1 MSSMRAELSP
11 TEREKLLRDLWVA
24 HDGRWFLKTA
34 EEYGFDTANRLNQTI
49 IRSMGKK
56 EAKELMT
63 RTGTQIADVDDIK
76 TFMEMGGGIYWP
88 EEHEYE
94 IEIAGD
100 NLILGHVLKCY
111 VWENSRKAGALGPY
125 RCAAPIRFR
134 GWVDAFGVPGEVTG
148 SSDVDRC
155 NGSCEI
161 TFEFDWAAGCQSGS
175 QQPT

>member
-24 HDGRWFLKTA
+24 HDGRWFLAVAA
-34 EEYGFDTANRLNQTI
+34 EFGFETANKVNQSI
-49 IRSMGKK
+49 LRSMGKK
-56 EAKELMT
+56 EAKEFMT
-63 RTGTQIADVDDIK
+63 RTGAEIANASDFK
-76 TFMEMGGGIYWP
+76 TFMEMGGAIYWP

-100 NLILGHVLKCY
+100 NLMVGRVLHCY
-111 VWENSRKAGALGPY
+111 VWENVNKAGGLSFY

-134 GWVDAFGVPGEVTG
+134 GWMEGLGIPGEVIATKEC
-148 SSDVDRC
+148 DTC

-161 TFEFDWAAGCQSGS
+161 SFRFDWPAKKAAGA
-175 QQPT
+175 